1 VTVDYKG
8 HYMVCMMAEHFFCVL
23 TLVPAQKFVKGMLE
37 ALARVCGAGLP
48 RLREIH
54 FVLDSPRT
62 VNACGFQN
70 LIFFCMEDVYI
81 PPGIILRA
89 YDLRP
94 PTPAFTWS
102 QAGVVLEY
110 GDLTVDKRFIT
121 THATRFWKQNLGKT
135 NDVTMADVII
145 DLPDARILMQ
155 WGISVAQRLVFRR
168 TNIVLD
174 VPSTPAQSWVAYWEL
189 VRAQN
194 KNLEELV
201 VEECGYVHR
210 DADGKSFIPADD
222 VPPLVLE
229 RDADALRALRAA
241 IVSRARSRSPQR
253 T

>member
-1 VTVDYKG
+1 
-8 HYMVCMMAEHFFCVL
+8 
-23 TLVPAQKFVKGMLE
+23 MLE

-54 FVLDSPRT
+54 FVLASPLTAHAR
-62 VNACGFQN
+62 GFQR
-70 LIFFCMEDVYI
+70 LIFRCMEGLCT
-81 PPGIILRA
+81 PRGLTLRA

-110 GDLTVDKRFIT
+110 GDLTVDKRFIS
-121 THATRFWKQNLGKT
+121 THATRFWQHNLGKT
-135 NDVTMADVII
+135 NAVTMADVII
-145 DLPDARILMQ
+145 DLPDPRILMR
-155 WGISVAQRLVFRR
+155 WGISDAQRLVFRR

-174 VPSTPAQSWVAYWEL
+174 GPSTPAQSWVAYWEL

-201 VEECGYVHR
+201 VEECGYVYR
-210 DADGKSFIPADD
+210 GADVRSFVPADD
-222 VPPLVLE
+222 VSPLVSE
-229 RDADALRALRAA
+229 RDAEALRDLRAVIA
-241 IVSRARSRSPQR
+241 ARAL

>member
-1 VTVDYKG
+1 
-8 HYMVCMMAEHFFCVL
+8 
-23 TLVPAQKFVKGMLE
+23 MLE

-54 FVLDSPRT
+54 FVLASPLTAHAR
-62 VNACGFQN
+62 GFQR
-70 LIFFCMEDVYI
+70 LIFGCMEGLCT
-81 PPGIILRA
+81 PRGLTLRA

-94 PTPAFTWS
+94 PTPAFTWA

-110 GDLTVDKRFIT
+110 GDLTIDRRFIT
-121 THATRFWKQNLGKT
+121 TLAPRFWQHNLGKT
-135 NDVTMADVII
+135 NAVTMADVII
-145 DLPDARILMQ
+145 DLPDPRILMR

-168 TNIVLD
+168 THIVLD
-174 VPSTPAQSWVAYWEL
+174 VLSTPAPSWALYWEL

-201 VEECGYVHR
+201 VQECGYVHR
-210 DADGKSFIPADD
+210 DADGKSFVPADD

-229 RDADALRALRAA
+229 RDANALHALRAA
-241 IVSRARSRSPQR
+241 IAARVLSRSPQR